1 MGEKIMMKKILAMLT
16 TLTLTMALFAGCSGG
31 SSGSEGE
38 EGKNPLITD
47 KDSLVISLSSELQ
60 TLDIFAQSNV
70 VTNEVLTNIYEPI
83 LTFDQDGNIV
93 GNVVESWEWNDE
105 ECKYTLHVKKGV
117 KFHDGTEVKASDIAF
132 TFDLISDEYY
142 SYQSATADMM
152 KEWKVIDDYTL
163 DVYLNYPAAAF
174 LNQLCVY
181 ISVYSEAAYKEFGGF
196 TEKVVSCGPYKL
208 VSYDS
213 ATGAVLEAF
222 EDYHGNPKPSIKNV
236 TFKITPD
243 ANTQVIALEKGEL
256 NISRDFP
263 ASSIA
268 SIKENENLD
277 LYSHACGMS
286 YYVMFNLGENGQEEF
301 KNELVRKAVNYA
313 IDAESILTV
322 ADEGI
327 GELANSA
334 ANKNMDGWSED
345 IPSYEYDV
353 EKAKD
358 LMKEAGYEDGFAVD
372 TLYCRE
378 GKTAKIAEIV
388 QENLAAIG
396 ITTKI
401 TILEN
406 SAFIE
411 NLRAGNFNMAAT
423 YINLGLDGN
432 DMSLITATDAAV
444 NFAKIS
450 DEWLDEQFELQ
461 SKDMNAES
469 RTETLN
475 GAFKHISEKAYFATI
490 YYPKKSYAITNGL
503 EITGYDKFVGLQC
516 KYIKWAE

>member
-1 MGEKIMMKKILAMLT
+1 MMKKILAMLT

-105 ECKYTLHVKKGV
+105 ECKYTLHVKEGV

-196 TEKVVSCGPYKL
+196 TEKIVSCGPYKL

-243 ANTQVIALEKGEL
+243 SNTQVIALEKGEL

-277 LYSHACGMS
+277 
-286 YYVMFNLGENGQEEF
+286 
-301 KNELVRKAVNYA
+301 
-313 IDAESILTV
+313 
-322 ADEGI
+322 
-327 GELANSA
+327 
-334 ANKNMDGWSED
+334 
-345 IPSYEYDV
+345 
-353 EKAKD
+353 
-358 LMKEAGYEDGFAVD
+358 
-372 TLYCRE
+372 
-378 GKTAKIAEIV
+378 
-388 QENLAAIG
+388 
-396 ITTKI
+396 
-401 TILEN
+401 
-406 SAFIE
+406 
-411 NLRAGNFNMAAT
+411 
-423 YINLGLDGN
+423 
-432 DMSLITATDAAV
+432 
-444 NFAKIS
+444 
-450 DEWLDEQFELQ
+450 
-461 SKDMNAES
+461 
-469 RTETLN
+469 
-475 GAFKHISEKAYFATI
+475 
-490 YYPKKSYAITNGL
+490 
-503 EITGYDKFVGLQC
+503 
-516 KYIKWAE
+516 